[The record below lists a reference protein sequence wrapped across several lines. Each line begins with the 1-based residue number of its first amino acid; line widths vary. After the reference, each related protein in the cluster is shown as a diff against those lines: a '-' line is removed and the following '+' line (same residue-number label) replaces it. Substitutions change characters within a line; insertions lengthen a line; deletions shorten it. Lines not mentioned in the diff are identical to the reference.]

1 MGNQTAATDVGAEA
15 LATRLFTAALG
26 TMDLL
31 HVYVGQKLG
40 LYRLMVGADALTPA
54 DLAARAEE
62 RASRRAVRSGAPQ
75 APGPL

>member
-1 MGNQTAATDVGAEA
+1 MEVTTGNQTAATDVGAEA

-40 LYRLMVGADALTPA
+40 LYRLMVGADALY
-54 DLAARAEE
+54 
-62 RASRRAVRSGAPQ
+62 
-75 APGPL
+75 PG

>member
-1 MGNQTAATDVGAEA
+1 MVAKAGTATMEVTTVGNQTAATDVGAEA

-40 LYRLMVGADALTPA
+40 LYRLMVGADALY
-54 DLAARAEE
+54 
-62 RASRRAVRSGAPQ
+62 
-75 APGPL
+75 PG